1 MGETS
6 RVKSPLRRL
15 ARYAG
20 IGAMTLTQWIVLGS
34 LPFVSALI
42 GWATNKLAILM
53 LFRPRR
59 ARRFLGIRLHG
70 LIPRR
75 QPQIAESVG
84 EIVETQLLSQHV
96 LQAEVR
102 QINLEPYLV
111 EYVRRLVYQRIGP
124 RLAAIPLLGRMVN
137 DRLLG
142 QIESLAL
149 EEMRRE
155 SRPALERFA
164 AEAEKHLPVR
174 RMVEDRVRLF
184 DMHQLEAVVYRL
196 ASREFKQIEILGGV
210 LGFLIG
216 LAQLILLLL
225 SGTIS

>member
-1 MGETS
+1 M
-6 RVKSPLRRL
+6 
-15 ARYAG
+15 
-20 IGAMTLTQWIVLGS
+20 TQWIVLGT
-34 LPFVSALI
+34 LPLVSALI

-59 ARRFLGIRLHG
+59 SRQFLGIRLHG

-75 QPQIAESVG
+75 QGQIAESVG

-102 QINLEPYLV
+102 QINLEPHLA
-111 EYVRRLVYQRIGP
+111 EYVNRLVYQRIGP
-124 RLAAIPLLGRMVN
+124 RLTRIPLFGRMVN
-137 DRLLG
+137 DRLLA
-142 QIESLAL
+142 QIERMAL
-149 EEMRRE
+149 DEMRRE

-174 RMVEDRVRLF
+174 RIVEDRVRLF
-184 DMHQLEAVVYRL
+184 DIHQLEAVVYRL
-196 ASREFKQIEILGGV
+196 AAREFKQIEILGGV

-216 LAQLILLLL
+216 LVQLFLLLL
-225 SGTIS
+225 TGTV